1 MTSLSTIGT
10 DHQHIEGRTV
20 RDVVEY
26 SPGQVNEVWCRKI
39 FRQVLQ
45 SLELQYAMR
54 MPHRPITP
62 DTIVFHDNGEPLLIP
77 TEGAPLEG
85 SVADDLAALARVV
98 HYAVTRELAPTG
110 PLAGRADLGGYS
122 ASLKAAVDR
131 CMAPDPAAR
140 PQTIEAL
147 RELLGIVP
155 PGPAAKAMPADVLA
169 APASTEPA
177 HADPAHAEPAPSDP
191 AHSDPAHSA
200 PVFAESIPAAPP
212 SAPVPVT
219 PAAMPHKDAPPAP
232 RADRPAATAAASSP
246 LPGISSSLPDPALAA
261 MIAPGR
267 PRLGAGL
274 SRWQRWA
281 IAAGGGAV
289 LVAVALA
296 LIAEL
301 RDSGSFDRVV
311 LTLPQADDGAATTP
325 QPAAAAA
332 TAATDAAS
340 TAATVAPSAAAPAQE
355 APAAGIP
362 RGAAPA
368 PGFVADPGHRQGAAS
383 ASGVAG
389 GAAYKLLIQPWG
401 VVYVDGV
408 DRGVSPPV
416 KRLDLAP
423 GKHSIRVS
431 NPNFHDRELTVDTS
445 EGDGTITVD
454 FGAPTPPPPPQG
466 EQ

>member
-20 RDVVEY
+20 RDIVEY

-77 TEGAPLEG
+77 TEGAPLDG

-98 HYAVTRELAPTG
+98 HYAVTHELAPTG
-110 PLAGRADLGGYS
+110 PLAGRADLAGYS
-122 ASLKAAVDR
+122 ESLKAAVDR

-155 PGPAAKAMPADVLA
+155 LGPAAKAMPADMLA
-169 APASTEPA
+169 DRSPAGPVSAEPA
-177 HADPAHAEPAPSDP
+177 HVEPAPS
-191 AHSDPAHSA
+191 A
-200 PVFAESIPAAPP
+200 PVYAESVPVEPP

-219 PAAMPHKDAPPAP
+219 PAAAPQEDAPPVR
-232 RADRPAATAAASSP
+232 RADRPVTTAAASSP

-311 LTLPQADDGAATTP
+311 LTLPQTGDGAAATP
-325 QPAAAAA
+325 PPA
-332 TAATDAAS
+332 TAAASDATGTAAS
-340 TAATVAPSAAAPAQE
+340 VAPPAAAPAQE
-355 APAAGIP
+355 AQGAGIP

-383 ASGVAG
+383 ASTVAG

-445 EGDGTITVD
+445 EGDGTIAVD
-454 FGAPTPPPPPQG
+454 FGAPTAPPPSQG